1 MEVKVMVEAIG
12 YVRQSTLKQQSI
24 ATQKSLIMDTAKQYG
39 WSNVTFYDDKKT
51 GRHTKR
57 SGYQKMVEAICSGK
71 CKVLCCYRLN
81 RLHRNLKNAIQ
92 FFEICKKH
100 HVTII
105 SVNDGY
111 FDLSKEFD
119 RFRLNILM
127 SLAEMES
134 NNISEQTRNGI
145 KEKAKQG
152 KMITTHAP
160 FGYQY
165 HNGTFTIDTVKAPT
179 IKAVFNYYLQ
189 GYGYKKI
196 AQYLEADDNFI
207 NRKPYQVRNIILN
220 PNYCGRVINQY
231 GQYENMF
238 PAIVSTTIYEEAQV
252 TRTQKQVKRKP
263 SENQL
268 KQKIKCP
275 YCHSTLT
282 NMTVR
287 KPDHSLR
294 YYVCPQNM
302 NNACFVCEFKGINAQ
317 ELETSVL
324 ATCQDFFQNQQLYSK
339 INHTIQQRLKRQR
352 DVETKTTLNHEQL
365 IEKLAQGKID
375 AETFREQTQSLHQQS
390 KPISSISAYQ
400 IRKAFQNIIQQRF
413 TLNMLYPYIDEIN
426 ISKNKSLAGIYFK
439 NEPLNIVKQTM
450 K

>member
-1 MEVKVMVEAIG
+1 MVEVIG
-12 YVRQSTLKQQSI
+12 YVRQSTLKQQSL
-24 ATQKSLIMDTAKQYG
+24 ATQTSLIMETAKQYG
-39 WSNVTFYDDKKT
+39 WHNIEFYDDKKT
-51 GRHTKR
+51 GRNTKR
-57 SGYQKMVEAICSGK
+57 SGYQKMVEMIISGE

-145 KEKAKQG
+145 KEKAKQD

-302 NNACFVCEFKGINAQ
+302 NNARFVCEFKGINAQ

-352 DVETKTTLNHEQL
+352 DIETKTTLNHEQL

-375 AETFREQTQSLHQQS
+375 AETFREQTQSLHQRS
-390 KPISSISAYQ
+390 KPISSISAHQ

>member
-1 MEVKVMVEAIG
+1 MVEAIG
-12 YVRQSTLKQQSI
+12 YVRQSTLKQQSL
-24 ATQKSLIMDTAKQYG
+24 ATQQSLILNTAKQYG
-39 WSNVTFYDDKKT
+39 WPNVTFYDDKKS

-57 SGYQKMVEAICSGK
+57 SGYQKMVEMITSGK

-252 TRTQKQVKRKP
+252 IRTQKQVKRKP

-302 NNACFVCEFKGINAQ
+302 NNARFVCEFKGINAQ

-352 DVETKTTLNHEQL
+352 DIETKTTLNHEQL

-439 NEPLNIVKQTM
+439 NEPLNIVNQTTQSSIA
-450 K
+450 

>member
-1 MEVKVMVEAIG
+1 MEEAIA
-12 YVRQSTLKQQSI
+12 YVRQSTLKQQSL
-24 ATQKSLIMDTAKQYG
+24 ATQKSLIIDTAKQYG

-57 SGYQKMVEAICSGK
+57 SGYQRMVEAIRSGK